1 MRKPAVKFSD
11 IAQEI
16 ARITCQR
23 EQVVLKAFEALE
35 FRHPLLAQALL
46 ANIGSRQ
53 RAAYWMC
60 THQRALDGRS
70 GYEVLADGDE
80 DSLWDQIPGVEKLAS
95 IERVVEVRA
104 AH

>member
-16 ARITCQR
+16 ARVTCQR
-23 EQVVLKAFEALE
+23 EQMVLKAFETLE

-80 DSLWDQIPGVEKLAS
+80 DNLWDQISGVEKPGS
-95 IERVVEVRA
+95 MERAMEARS